1 MTCKAFNPV
10 ELLWGAMHGHVTP
23 NKCYAAFA
31 RSRTASLA
39 VLTQEVPKNGPSLRE
54 AVTGNFRVIGAK
66 DIRVLT

>member
-1 MTCKAFNPV
+1 
-10 ELLWGAMHGHVTP
+10 MHGHVTP